1 MGPNGQAPLGQQYYQ
16 QVPLESRTGF
26 GANANLGFQDGIQFG
41 GGLQTP
47 LGSPNANFDLRAPT
61 FGNSNLMM
69 GLIVFLGV
77 LSLINIFATVITPW
91 FTGLGADEEEEEKGI
106 TKKNVETGRRYQRNI
121 NLMADYVL
129 NGIENFAQ
137 KNA

>member
-1 MGPNGQAPLGQQYYQ
+1 MGFN
-16 QVPLESRTGF
+16 
-26 GANANLGFQDGIQFG
+26 DGIQFG

-47 LGSPNANFDLRAPT
+47 LGNPNANFDLRAPT

-91 FTGLGADEEEEEKGI
+91 FTGLGADDEEESEKGI